1 MVEPERSSGAA
12 DKPEGGASK
21 AARRA
26 MVAALVGSGQVASQ
40 AQLGRL
46 LAQAGCETTQ
56 STLSRDLVELGA
68 VKVRGP
74 DGTPVY
80 AILDETAAG
89 PSDQARLA
97 RLCQELLLAGEASA
111 NLVVLRT
118 PPGAAQYFASAID
131 RADLSQVLGCVAGDD
146 TVLVV
151 TRDPSGGAAVAER
164 LLEYARR

>member
-1 MVEPERSSGAA
+1 
-12 DKPEGGASK
+12 
-21 AARRA
+21 
-26 MVAALVGSGQVASQ
+26 MVAALVGSGQIANQ
-40 AQLGRL
+40 TQLSRR
-46 LAQAGCETTQ
+46 LAQAGCEATQ

-68 VKVRGP
+68 VKVRSA
-74 DGTPVY
+74 DGGPVY
-80 AILDETAAG
+80 AILDEAAAG
-89 PSDQARLA
+89 PSDRARLA

-151 TRDPSGGAAVAER
+151 TRDPGGGAALAER
-164 LLEYARR
+164 FLEYARR